1 MHCCH
6 FDLDSTL
13 VPTKTTLSRCP
24 ACAHDLVLLEAG
36 APSWCP
42 ACQWNL
48 DVYDPALA
56 PWRGTRMIGRW
67 GFRRGLEIDR
77 ATHEQVL
84 ADPEARPDGTSSGE
98 VWLSVVSVLLALL
111 GVAAVGYLAWLVVAS
126 DLPQGVRLALAI
138 PAVIVLLL
146 VKPSFGR
153 VPRHG
158 VITEREAPQL
168 HWLVREVADA
178 AGTPVPDVI
187 CADLSL
193 NAGVARLG
201 WRQRSVLVIGIPL
214 WVMLPRPAR
223 VSLLAHEL
231 GHLANGDPLR
241 VRRTLLAR
249 TFGARAV
256 VATGG
261 RNPWR
266 RAVHAADSLAE
277 QGSGPVVLL
286 GMIVHGIVALANVA
300 GATAQLLVD
309 SVAMP
314 DSRRAEYRADL
325 VARRVAG
332 SAAFLRSS
340 ETVLLAGRIW
350 QDLWHLAPRIDG
362 EQLEA
367 AAAEAR
373 ESLAARLPLARQ
385 LSRRTTD
392 LWSSHP
398 GEDQRMRLIEAL
410 PAVDGALCVDTRR
423 WADIDTE
430 LAPWRRA
437 AHNVLLGT
445 RDRF

>member
-1 MHCCH
+1 M
-6 FDLDSTL
+6 
-13 VPTKTTLSRCP
+13 
-24 ACAHDLVLLEAG
+24 
-36 APSWCP
+36 
-42 ACQWNL
+42 
-48 DVYDPALA
+48 YDPALA
-56 PWRGTRMIGRW
+56 PWRGTTMVGRW
-67 GFRRGLEIDR
+67 GFRRGLELDR
-77 ATHEQVL
+77 STHEDLL
-84 ADPEARPDGTSSGE
+84 ADPEARPAGPSSGE
-98 VWLSVVSVLLALL
+98 FWLSAVSVVLALL
-111 GVAAVGYLAWLVVAS
+111 GVAAAGYLVWLVVAS
-126 DLPQGVRLALAI
+126 DLPPGVRLALAI
-138 PAVIVLLL
+138 PALLVLLL

-153 VPRHG
+153 VPKHG

-168 HWLVREVADA
+168 HRLVREVADA

-223 VSLLAHEL
+223 LSLLAHEL

-249 TFGARAV
+249 TFGTRAV
-256 VATGG
+256 MATGG
-261 RNPWR
+261 RNPWQ
-266 RAVHAADSLAE
+266 RAIRASESLASNV
-277 QGSGPVVLL
+277 SGTAVLF
-286 GMIVHGIVALANVA
+286 GMIVNGIVALVNVA

-325 VARRVAG
+325 VARRVGG
-332 SAAFLRSS
+332 SAPFLRSS

-350 QDLWHLAPRIDG
+350 QDLWHQAPRVDA

-367 AAAEAR
+367 MAAEAR
-373 ESLAARLPLARQ
+373 QRLAADLPLARQ

-392 LWSSHP
+392 LWSTHP

-410 PAVDGALCVDTRR
+410 PDVDGVLSVDDVR
-423 WADIDTE
+423 WAGVDTE

-437 AHNVLLGT
+437 AHNALLGT

>member
-1 MHCCH
+1 MLM
-6 FDLDSTL
+6 D
-13 VPTKTTLSRCP
+13 
-24 ACAHDLVLLEAG
+24 AGVL
-36 APSWCP
+36 PWCP
-42 ACQWNL
+42 DCRWNL

-67 GFRRGLEIDR
+67 GFRRGLEVDR
-77 ATHEQVL
+77 ATHEQLL
-84 ADPEARPDGTSSGE
+84 ADPAARPAATSSGE
-98 VWLSVVSVLLALL
+98 AWLSAVSVVLALL
-111 GVAAVGYLAWLVVAS
+111 GLAAVGYLVWLAVAS
-126 DLPQGVRLALAI
+126 DLPPGVRLALAI
-138 PAVIVLLL
+138 PAALVLLL

-153 VPRHG
+153 MPTYG
-158 VITEREAPQL
+158 VITEREAPHL
-168 HWLVREVADA
+168 HRLVREVADA

-223 VSLLAHEL
+223 ASLLAHEL

-256 VATGG
+256 AATGG

-266 RAVHAADSLAE
+266 RAVGAADSLAE
-277 QGSGPVVLL
+277 EGRGTVVLL
-286 GMIVHGIVALANVA
+286 GMIVHGVLALANVA
-300 GATAQLLVD
+300 AATAQLLVD

-332 SAAFLRSS
+332 SAPFLQSS

-362 EQLEA
+362 GQLEA
-367 AAAEAR
+367 MAAEAR
-373 ESLAARLPLARQ
+373 QRLTVHLPLARQ
-385 LSRRTTD
+385 LSRRSTD
-392 LWSSHP
+392 LWSTHP
-398 GEDQRMRLIEAL
+398 SDDQRMRLIEAL
-410 PAVDGALCVDTRR
+410 PSVDGECGVDDSR
-423 WADIDTE
+423 WANIDAE

-437 AHNVLLGT
+437 AHNALLGT